1 MKHMPVVFVYNAPC
15 DEIYGA
21 TNVSESDAL
30 EIAMSAIEENVEKRF
45 HCHKFDTRLYK
56 DALEDMVIYYNYA
69 PVL

>member
-1 MKHMPVVFVYNAPC
+1 MKHMPVLFVYDAPC
-15 DEIYGA
+15 DEIYCV
-21 TNVSESDAL
+21 TNVSGSDAL

-56 DALEDMVIYYNYA
+56 EALENMVIYYNYA